1 MQRLRYL
8 GYKEVLEINVYF
20 FIFLT
25 FHHGFK
31 KCFVQMLLKVNDI
44 FDTQK
49 FFFTFFCFFLFWYW
63 NLKMNI
69 TFDFLIRIQWNLVW
83 NAFGMITKNDIG
95 FNINLTVAT
104 DDIIIRYYFG
114 IEMQTWISLDLVVQ
128 C

>member
-8 GYKEVLEINVYF
+8 DYKEVLEKNVYF

-83 NAFGMITKNDIG
+83 DAFGMITKNDIG